1 MVSFVSDFAI
11 LGFPDSFDG
20 FIVGEDWILLG
31 HLMFQIVQLWI
42 RGPFDVLMFQILL
55 GRLMVL
61 DFDLYIFSNF
71 SLNNFCN

>member
-55 GRLMVL
+55 GRLMVWWSWIL
-61 DFDLYIFSNF
+61 IYIFSLIF
-71 SLNNFCN
+71 P